1 MGRGR
6 DDDAA
11 GGNIDPIFNWI
22 IRSNVGKGLVSVIKQ
37 VLVTTFGFTKTGF
50 VLVLQGS
57 SQNLSTKTF
66 CFGFFLSHEPK
77 LLPKL
82 ASPIRDE
89 NSQNIAYRYKTYI
102 RRNQKKGKKVSVVW
116 TKLKIVLSNRP
127 LFRGRSG
134 LRFFVPAKCKSVRF
148 RFISLHTR
156 RWLALR
162 LGGGGGTTFFGYN
175 NLRQIPP
182 DKSFCSG
189 TMMVRKV
196 SAPPASGFFYRA
208 VQKY

>member
-6 DDDAA
+6 DDDAV
-11 GGNIDPIFNWI
+11 GGN
-22 IRSNVGKGLVSVIKQ
+22 NVGKGLVSVIKQ

-57 SQNLSTKTF
+57 SQNFSTET
-66 CFGFFLSHEPK
+66 CFFLSHEPK

-156 RWLALR
+156 R
-162 LGGGGGTTFFGYN
+162 
-175 NLRQIPP
+175 
-182 DKSFCSG
+182 
-189 TMMVRKV
+189 
-196 SAPPASGFFYRA
+196 
-208 VQKY
+208 

>member
-1 MGRGR
+1 
-6 DDDAA
+6 
-11 GGNIDPIFNWI
+11 
-22 IRSNVGKGLVSVIKQ
+22 VIKQ

-102 RRNQKKGKKVSVVW
+102 RRNQKKRKKVLVGCKERHKANTCSLP
-116 TKLKIVLSNRP
+116 KLFTLFFIAKWPKIAFL
-127 LFRGRSG
+127 
-134 LRFFVPAKCKSVRF
+134 
-148 RFISLHTR
+148 
-156 RWLALR
+156 
-162 LGGGGGTTFFGYN
+162 
-175 NLRQIPP
+175 
-182 DKSFCSG
+182 
-189 TMMVRKV
+189 
-196 SAPPASGFFYRA
+196 
-208 VQKY
+208 